1 MVLVWGFSRDGL
13 GRNCLE
19 PLIVFAILATTAVMP
34 RVTNFSRVLTA
45 LLALEAVALLVL
57 AYLASP
63 GFRSAN
69 APTGAWVLIGVTV
82 AAWALLAWLALSR
95 PRTGQ
100 NAVEAVAR

>member
-1 MVLVWGFSRDGL
+1 
-13 GRNCLE
+13 
-19 PLIVFAILATTAVMP
+19 
-34 RVTNFSRVLTA
+34 VLTA

-100 NAVEAVAR
+100 NAVEEVAR